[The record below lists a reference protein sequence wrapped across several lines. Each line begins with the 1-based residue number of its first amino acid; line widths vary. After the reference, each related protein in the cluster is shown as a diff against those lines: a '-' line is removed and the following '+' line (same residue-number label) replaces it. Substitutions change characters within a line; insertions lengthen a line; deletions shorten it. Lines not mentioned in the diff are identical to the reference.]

1 MVVSSLHRTAGE
13 HVTVCLENGTEISST
28 TAAVAELLL
37 FTGKDLDEE
46 TLEQL
51 QLLSERALAQEK
63 AISLLSYT
71 RMSSRELYNK
81 LVRKGIAASTAEA
94 VIEKLQDLRLLDD
107 AEYASAVVRHYA
119 GKGYGTARI
128 RAELSRRGV
137 DRDLWEEALESAP
150 PPDEKI
156 DRFIQ
161 TKLKDPD
168 DREQVRKVSAAL
180 YRRGYSWDEIR
191 AAMNRYSDSF

>member
-1 MVVSSLHRTAGE
+1 MVVSSLRRTSEE
-13 HVTVCLENGTEISST
+13 HVTVCLEDGTEIPST
-28 TAAVAELLL
+28 AVVIAELLL

-51 QLLSERALAQEK
+51 HFLSLRALAQEK
-63 AISLLSYT
+63 AIKLLSYT
-71 RMSSRELYNK
+71 RMSSKELRDK
-81 LVRKGIAASTAEA
+81 LVRQGTDASIAEA
-94 VIEKLQDLRLLDD
+94 AVEKLQELRLLDD
-107 AEYASAVVRHYA
+107 AEYAAAVVRHYTA
-119 GKGYGTARI
+119 KGYGTARV

-137 DRDLWEEALESAP
+137 DRDLWEEALENAP
-150 PPDEKI
+150 PSEEKI
-156 DRFIQ
+156 DRFVQ

-191 AAMNRYSDSF
+191 AAINRYSESL